1 MTGREETNE
10 KIRTLIRK
18 KLDKDPQLKGF
29 FLDMNSSG
37 LEMKTCYSYISMV
50 SHFLREVKIP
60 LSEITAQDINQFIS
74 SLKKGDKPQTY
85 LRTIWYCFNR
95 YFDYLMR
102 MGEVEENVMQ
112 KVIKPKTKPNRE
124 IKRTYL
130 TPDEYKLLLNAAKED
145 VDDWQSARNT
155 AIIRILIETG
165 IRVSALTEINVTDI
179 LPKQHA
185 IRITDKENKTT
196 DYPIS
201 IEIMKDLVAWFKQR
215 QLTKGK
221 QLNEPAL
228 FLSKKG
234 GRLQAEG
241 VREIFVRYKDA
252 VPGKHITPH
261 KLRASFATNLYNQTG
276 DIRLVQEAMN
286 HAKIATTELYIQSDG
301 RNRKKA
307 ADIMSQLLKGD

>member
-18 KLDKDPQLKGF
+18 KLDKDPQLEGF
-29 FLDMNSSG
+29 FLDMDAAG
-37 LEMKTCYSYISMV
+37 LEMKTCYAYLNIV
-50 SHFLREVKIP
+50 SHFLREVKVP
-60 LSEITAQDINQFIS
+60 LKEIQVQDVNQYIS

-85 LRTIWYCFNR
+85 LRTLWYCLNR
-95 YFDYLMR
+95 YFGYLVR
-102 MGEVEENVMQ
+102 TGEVGENIMER
-112 KVIKPKTKPNRE
+112 VIKPKAKPNRE
-124 IKRTYL
+124 IKRTCL
-130 TPDEYKLLLNAAKED
+130 TPEEYKLLLSAARRD
-145 VDDWQSARNT
+145 PDDWQSARNT

-241 VREIFVRYKDA
+241 VREIFLRYEGA

-307 ADIMSQLLKGD
+307 ADIMSQLLKGE

>member
-1 MTGREETNE
+1 MSGREETNRRLRRGVE
-10 KIRTLIRK
+10 QKNAQGPVLV
-18 KLDKDPQLKGF
+18 GF
-29 FLDMNSSG
+29 FLVMDAAG
-37 LEMKTCYSYISMV
+37 LEMKTCYAYLNMV
-50 SHFLREVKIP
+50 SHFLREVKVP
-60 LSEITAQDINQFIS
+60 LKEIQVQDVNQYIS

-85 LRTIWYCFNR
+85 LRTLWYCLNR
-95 YFDYLMR
+95 YFGYLVR
-102 MGEVEENVMQ
+102 TGEVGENIMER
-112 KVIKPKTKPNRE
+112 VIKPKAKPNRE
-124 IKRTYL
+124 IKRTCL
-130 TPDEYKLLLNAAKED
+130 TPEEYQLLLSAARRD
-145 VDDWQSARNT
+145 PDDWQSARNT

-165 IRVSALTEINVTDI
+165 IRVSALTEINVEDI
-179 LPKQHA
+179 LPEQHA

-201 IEIMKDLVAWFKQR
+201 IEVMKDLLAWFGQR
-215 QLTKGK
+215 RLTKGK
-221 QLNEPAL
+221 RSDEPAL
-228 FLSKKG
+228 FLSARG
-234 GRLQAEG
+234 ARLQAEG

-307 ADIMSQLLKGD
+307 ADIMSQLLKGE

>member
-1 MTGREETNE
+1 MSGREETNRRLRRAIE
-10 KIRTLIRK
+10 QKTVQ
-18 KLDKDPQLKGF
+18 DPVLNGF
-29 FLDMNSSG
+29 FLDMDAAG
-37 LEMKTCYSYISMV
+37 LEMKTCYAYLNMV
-50 SHFLREVKIP
+50 SHFLREVKVP
-60 LSEITAQDINQFIS
+60 LKEIQVQDVNQYIA

-85 LRTIWYCFNR
+85 LRTLWYCLNR
-95 YFDYLMR
+95 YFGYLVR
-102 MGEVEENVMQ
+102 AGEVGENIMER
-112 KVIKPKTKPNRE
+112 VIKPKAKPNRE
-124 IKRTYL
+124 IKRTCL
-130 TPDEYKLLLNAAKED
+130 TPEEYQLLLSAARRD
-145 VDDWQSARNT
+145 PDDWQSARNT
-155 AIIRILIETG
+155 SIIRILIETG
-165 IRVSALTEINVTDI
+165 IRVSALTEINVEDI

-201 IEIMKDLVAWFKQR
+201 IEVMKDLLAWFGQR
-215 QLTKGK
+215 RLTKGK
-221 QLNEPAL
+221 RPNEPAL
-228 FLSKKG
+228 FLSARG
-234 GRLQAEG
+234 ARLQAEG

-307 ADIMSQLLKGD
+307 ADIMSQLLKGE

>member
-1 MTGREETNE
+1 MSGRQETNE
-10 KIRTLIRK
+10 RIREKIRQ
-18 KLDKDPQLKGF
+18 KLGKSPQLKGF
-29 FLDMNSSG
+29 FLDMDAAG
-37 LEMKTCYSYISMV
+37 LEMKTCYAYLNMV
-50 SHFLREVKIP
+50 DHFLREVQLPPNRIRV
-60 LSEITAQDINQFIS
+60 QDVNNYIA

-85 LRTIWYCFNR
+85 LRTLWYCLNR
-95 YFDYLMR
+95 YFGYLVR
-102 MGEVEENVMQ
+102 AGEIEENIMARV
-112 KVIKPKTKPNRE
+112 VKPKMKPNRE

-130 TPDEYKLLLNAAKED
+130 TPDEYKLLLNAAQD
-145 VDDWQSARNT
+145 DLDDWQSARNT

-165 IRVSALTEINVTDI
+165 IRVSALTEINVGDI
-179 LPKQHA
+179 LAKQHA

-201 IEIMKDLVAWFKQR
+201 IEIMKDLVAWFEQR
-215 QLTKGK
+215 RLTKGR

-228 FLSKKG
+228 FLSKRG
-234 GRLQAEG
+234 GRIRSDE
-241 VREIFVRYKDA
+241 VRKIFARYADA

-286 HAKIATTELYIQSDG
+286 HAKISTTELYIQSDG

-307 ADIMSQLLKGD
+307 ADIMSQLLKEG

>member
-1 MTGREETNE
+1 MSGREETNRRLRRAIE
-10 KIRTLIRK
+10 QKTAQ
-18 KLDKDPQLKGF
+18 DPVLNGF
-29 FLDMNSSG
+29 FLDMDAAG
-37 LEMKTCYSYISMV
+37 LEMKTCYAYLNMV
-50 SHFLREVKIP
+50 SHFLREVKVP
-60 LSEITAQDINQFIS
+60 LKEIQVQDVNQYIA

-85 LRTIWYCFNR
+85 LRTLWYCLNR
-95 YFDYLMR
+95 YFGSLVR
-102 MGEVEENVMQ
+102 TGEVGENIMER
-112 KVIKPKTKPNRE
+112 VIKPKAKPNRE
-124 IKRTYL
+124 IKRTCL
-130 TPDEYKLLLNAAKED
+130 TPEEYKLLLSAARRD
-145 VDDWQSARNT
+145 PDDWQSARNT

-165 IRVSALTEINVTDI
+165 IRVSALTEINVEDI

-201 IEIMKDLVAWFKQR
+201 IEVMKDLLAWFGQR
-215 QLTKGK
+215 RLTKGK
-221 QLNEPAL
+221 RPDEPAL
-228 FLSKKG
+228 FLSTRG
-234 GRLQAEG
+234 ARLQAEG
-241 VREIFVRYKDA
+241 VREIFIRYKDA

-307 ADIMSQLLKGD
+307 ADIMSQLLKGE

>member
-1 MTGREETNE
+1 MSGREETNRRLRRAIE
-10 KIRTLIRK
+10 QKTAQ
-18 KLDKDPQLKGF
+18 DPVLNGF
-29 FLDMNSSG
+29 FLDMDSSG
-37 LEMKTCYSYISMV
+37 LEMKTCYAYLNMV
-50 SHFLREVKIP
+50 SHFLREVKVP
-60 LSEITAQDINQFIS
+60 LKEIQVQDVNQYIA

-85 LRTIWYCFNR
+85 LRTLWYCLNR
-95 YFDYLMR
+95 YFGYLVR
-102 MGEVEENVMQ
+102 TGEVGENIMER
-112 KVIKPKTKPNRE
+112 VIKPKAKPNRE
-124 IKRTYL
+124 IKRTCL
-130 TPDEYKLLLNAAKED
+130 TPEEYQLLLSAARRD
-145 VDDWQSARNT
+145 PDDWQSARNA

-165 IRVSALTEINVTDI
+165 IRVSALTEINVEDI

-201 IEIMKDLVAWFKQR
+201 IEVMKDLLAWFGQR
-215 QLTKGK
+215 RLTKGK
-221 QLNEPAL
+221 RPNEPAL
-228 FLSKKG
+228 FLSARG

-241 VREIFVRYKDA
+241 VREIFIRYKDA

-307 ADIMSQLLKGD
+307 ANIMAELLKGE

>member
-1 MTGREETNE
+1 MSGREETNRRLRRAIE
-10 KIRTLIRK
+10 QKTAQ
-18 KLDKDPQLKGF
+18 DPVLNGF
-29 FLDMNSSG
+29 FLDMDAAG
-37 LEMKTCYSYISMV
+37 LEMKTCYAYLNMV
-50 SHFLREVKIP
+50 SHFLREVKVP
-60 LSEITAQDINQFIS
+60 LKEIQVQDVNQYIS

-85 LRTIWYCFNR
+85 LRTLWYCLNR
-95 YFDYLMR
+95 YFGYLVR
-102 MGEVEENVMQ
+102 TGEVGENIMER
-112 KVIKPKTKPNRE
+112 VIKPKAKPNRE
-124 IKRTYL
+124 IKRTCL
-130 TPDEYKLLLNAAKED
+130 TPEEYQLLLSAARRD
-145 VDDWQSARNT
+145 PDDWQSARNT

-165 IRVSALTEINVTDI
+165 IRVSALTEINVEDI
-179 LPKQHA
+179 LPEQHA

-201 IEIMKDLVAWFKQR
+201 IEVMKDLLAWFGQR
-215 QLTKGK
+215 RLTKGK
-221 QLNEPAL
+221 RPNEPAL
-228 FLSKKG
+228 FLSARG

-307 ADIMSQLLKGD
+307 ADIMSQLLKGE

>member
-1 MTGREETNE
+1 M
-10 KIRTLIRK
+10 
-18 KLDKDPQLKGF
+18 
-29 FLDMNSSG
+29 
-37 LEMKTCYSYISMV
+37 
-50 SHFLREVKIP
+50 
-60 LSEITAQDINQFIS
+60 QDVNQYIS

-85 LRTIWYCFNR
+85 LRTLWYCLNR
-95 YFDYLMR
+95 YFGYLVR
-102 MGEVEENVMQ
+102 TGEVGENIMER
-112 KVIKPKTKPNRE
+112 VIKPKAKPNRE
-124 IKRTYL
+124 IKRTCL
-130 TPDEYKLLLNAAKED
+130 TPEEYKLLLSAARRD
-145 VDDWQSARNT
+145 PDDWQSARNT

-201 IEIMKDLVAWFKQR
+201 IEVMKDLLAWFGQR
-215 QLTKGK
+215 RLTKGK
-221 QLNEPAL
+221 RPDEPAL
-228 FLSKKG
+228 FLSARG

-307 ADIMSQLLKGD
+307 ADIMSQLLKGE